1 MRYLCG
7 PFVVAAHIH
16 KSSIPSRMEWEF
28 VALRPDG
35 GTVVGP
41 RLQPERIQEW
51 VEEVLAGTL
60 AEEKLANNAK
70 MVPPLFSTP
79 PKKLGKCIEIHWFSI
94 ILELPT
100 LSAPPKK

>member
-1 MRYLCG
+1 
-7 PFVVAAHIH
+7 
-16 KSSIPSRMEWEF
+16 MEWEF

-70 MVPPLFSTP
+70 MVPPQFPTP

-100 LSAPPKK
+100 LSAPPKQ

>member
-1 MRYLCG
+1 
-7 PFVVAAHIH
+7 
-16 KSSIPSRMEWEF
+16 MEWEF

-70 MVPPLFSTP
+70 MIPLHSTKEIMKMYRNP
-79 PKKLGKCIEIHWFSI
+79 WVFNHSGAPHAFRSTKEIMKMFRNLGVFM

-100 LSAPPKK
+100 LSSV